1 MRVAIATCRGDN
13 VDVDSPV
20 LLAALER
27 AGVDAELCIW
37 DDVSVDWES
46 YDLTVLR
53 STWDYA
59 RQRDRFLAWA
69 RQRTNLLNR
78 YDIVEYSSD
87 KHYLADLTAKGFNTV
102 PSSFCE
108 VGEIPQFPSGDFV
121 VKPAVGAG
129 SIDAER
135 YRRGAFEAASAHVAR
150 LHEAGRSVLI
160 QPYVATVDYF
170 GEHAVIFIDG
180 QYSHA
185 MNKGAMLN
193 TPADDRDAL
202 FRREQ
207 MQRDVDEPE
216 ALAIAEQL
224 LADFGDLL
232 YARVDFVA
240 APSGWQVMEL
250 ELVEPS
256 LFLTFEPSAADRL
269 AEGIRRRVG

>member
-1 MRVAIATCRGDN
+1 MHVAIATCRGDN

-20 LLAALER
+20 LLEALER
-27 AGVDAELCIW
+27 AGVKASLCVW
-37 DDVSVDWES
+37 DDEAIDWEQ

-69 RQRTNLLNR
+69 RARTTLLNP
-78 YDIVEYSSD
+78 YEVVEYSSD
-87 KHYLADLTAKGFNTV
+87 KHYLADLQARGISTV
-102 PSSFCE
+102 PSVFCE
-108 VGEIPQFPSGDFV
+108 VGDAPVFPQGDFV

-129 SIDAER
+129 SIDAAR
-135 YRRGAFEAASAHVAR
+135 YRRGEVDAATAHVVR
-150 LHEAGRSVLI
+150 LHDAGRSVLI

-193 TPADDRDAL
+193 TPADERDAL

-207 MQRDVDEPE
+207 MQRDIDEPE
-216 ALAIAEQL
+216 ALAIAEEIL
-224 LADFGDLL
+224 SGFGDLL

-269 AEGIRRRVG
+269 AEAIKRRCA

>member
-20 LLAALER
+20 LLEALER
-27 AGVDAELCIW
+27 AGVSAELCVW
-37 DDVSVDWES
+37 DDEGVDWES
-46 YDLTVLR
+46 FDLTVLR

-69 RQRTNLLNR
+69 KLCPALLNP
-78 YDIVEYSSD
+78 YDVIAYSSD
-87 KHYLADLTAKGFNTV
+87 KHYLADLEAKGIATV
-102 PSSFCE
+102 PSHFCE
-108 VGEIPQFPSGDFV
+108 VGETPVFPTGAFV

-135 YRRGAFEAASAHVAR
+135 YSRGDVERASAHVAR
-150 LHEAGRSVLI
+150 LHDAGRSVLI
-160 QPYVATVDYF
+160 QPYVPTVDYF

-180 QYSHA
+180 TYSHA

-193 TPADDRDAL
+193 TPADVRDAL

-207 MQRDVDEPE
+207 MRRDDTEPE
-216 ALAIAEQL
+216 ALAIAEQI

-269 AEGIRRRVG
+269 ANAIRRRLA

>member
-1 MRVAIATCRGDN
+1 MTVAIATCRGEN

-27 AGVDAELCIW
+27 AGVPAALCVW
-37 DDVSVDWES
+37 DDESVDWES
-46 YDLTVLR
+46 FDLVVLR

-59 RQRDRFLAWA
+59 RQRERFLTWA
-69 RQRTNLLNR
+69 RQRANLLNH
-78 YDIVEYSSD
+78 YDVVAYSSD
-87 KHYLADLTAKGFNTV
+87 KHYLADLQAKGIATV
-102 PSSFCE
+102 PSVFCE
-108 VGEIPQFPSGDFV
+108 VGDTPVFPSGDFV

-135 YRRGAFEAASAHVAR
+135 YRRGDVERATAHVAR
-150 LHEAGRSVLI
+150 LHAAGRSVLI
-160 QPYVATVDYF
+160 QPYVVTVDYF

-180 QYSHA
+180 KYSHA

-207 MQRDVDEPE
+207 MSRDIDEPE
-216 ALAIAEQL
+216 ALEVAERI

-240 APSGWQVMEL
+240 APSGWLVMEL

-256 LFLTFEPSAADRL
+256 LFLTFEPTAADRL
-269 AEGIRRRVG
+269 AAAIRRRLA

>member
-1 MRVAIATCRGDN
+1 MTVAIATCRGEN

-27 AGVDAELCIW
+27 AGVPAALCVW
-37 DDVSVDWES
+37 DDESVDWES
-46 YDLTVLR
+46 FDLVVLR

-59 RQRDRFLAWA
+59 RQRERFLTWA
-69 RQRTNLLNR
+69 RQRANLLNP
-78 YDIVEYSSD
+78 YDVVAYSSD
-87 KHYLADLTAKGFNTV
+87 KHYLADLQAKGIATV
-102 PSSFCE
+102 PSVFCE
-108 VGEIPQFPSGDFV
+108 VGDTPVFPSGDFV

-135 YRRGAFEAASAHVAR
+135 YRRGDVERATAHVAR
-150 LHEAGRSVLI
+150 LHAAGRSVLI
-160 QPYVATVDYF
+160 QPYVVTVDYF

-180 QYSHA
+180 KYSHA

-207 MQRDVDEPE
+207 MSRDIDEPE
-216 ALAIAEQL
+216 ALEVAERI

-240 APSGWQVMEL
+240 APSGWLVMEL

-256 LFLTFEPSAADRL
+256 LFLTFEPTAADRL
-269 AEGIRRRVG
+269 AAAIRRRLA